1 MTANSS
7 IQAISVPPSQ
17 GEKPTHLLVALHGW
31 GANAQDLA
39 PLARMFD
46 LPQFGFIFPNA
57 PFAHPQVPG
66 GRAWYALDTN
76 EYRGL
81 SQSRQ
86 LLSEWLQ
93 SLEENTGVPLHRTF
107 MAGFS
112 QGGAMTLDVGL
123 SLPLAG
129 LCSLSGYLHAQP
141 QVKGE
146 RFAPNGRG
154 AAAPA
159 ARDRFPPVLIVH
171 GRQDMV
177 VPLQAAQQAKKEL
190 NALGVNVEYREFNMG
205 HEIQPPV
212 LTLIEEFIRDNQY

>member
-31 GANAQDLA
+31 GANAQDLV
-39 PLARMFD
+39 PFARMFN
-46 LPQFGFIFPNA
+46 LPQFGFMFPNA

-66 GRAWYALDTN
+66 GRAWYALDSN

-81 SQSRQ
+81 TQSRQ
-86 LLSEWLQ
+86 LLLEWLQ
-93 SLEENTGVPLHRTF
+93 SLEKNTGVPLHRTF

-141 QVKGE
+141 QARGE
-146 RFAPNGRG
+146 RFALSVRE
-154 AAAPA
+154 
-159 ARDRFPPVLIVH
+159 RFPPVLIVH
-171 GRQDMV
+171 GRQDPV
-177 VPLQAAQQAKKEL
+177 VPLQAAQQAREKL
-190 NALGVNVEYREFNMG
+190 NALGINVKYREFNMG

-212 LTLIEEFIRDNQY
+212 LTLIEKFIRDNQY

>member
-39 PLARMFD
+39 PFARMFN

-81 SQSRQ
+81 SESRQ
-86 LLSEWLQ
+86 LLLDWLQ
-93 SLEENTGVPLHRTF
+93 SLEENTGVPLQRTF

-129 LCSLSGYLHAQP
+129 LCSLSGYLHTQP
-141 QVKGE
+141 QIKG
-146 RFAPNGRG
+146 
-154 AAAPA
+154 
-159 ARDRFPPVLIVH
+159 DRFPPVLIVH

-177 VPLQAAQQAKKEL
+177 VPLQAAQQAKREL
-190 NALGVNVEYREFNMG
+190 NALGINVEYREFDMG

-212 LTLIEEFIRDNQY
+212 LTLMEEFLRHNQY

>member
-39 PLARMFD
+39 PFARMFA
-46 LPQFGFIFPNA
+46 LPKFEFIFPNA

-86 LLSEWLQ
+86 LLLEWLQ
-93 SLEENTGVPLHRTF
+93 SLEENTGVPLQRTF

-141 QVKGE
+141 QIKG
-146 RFAPNGRG
+146 
-154 AAAPA
+154 
-159 ARDRFPPVLIVH
+159 DRFPPVLIVH
-171 GRQDMV
+171 GRQDLV

-190 NALGVNVEYREFNMG
+190 DALGVNVEYREFNMG

-212 LTLIEEFIRDNQY
+212 LTLMEEFIRNNHY

>member
-1 MTANSS
+1 MTADSS
-7 IQAISVPPSQ
+7 IQAISVPPSR

-31 GANAQDLA
+31 GANAEDLA
-39 PLARMFD
+39 PFAQMFD
-46 LPQFGFIFPNA
+46 LPQFGYLFPNA

-66 GRAWYALDTN
+66 GRAWYALDSN

-81 SQSRQ
+81 PQSRQ
-86 LLSEWLQ
+86 LLLEWMQ

-141 QVKGE
+141 QAKG
-146 RFAPNGRG
+146 
-154 AAAPA
+154 
-159 ARDRFPPVLIVH
+159 DRFPPVLIVH
-171 GRQDMV
+171 GRQDPV
-177 VPLQAAQQAKKEL
+177 VPVQAAQQAREKL
-190 NALGVNVEYREFNMG
+190 NALGINVEYREFNMG

-212 LTLIEEFIRDNQY
+212 LTLIEEFIRAN

>member
-7 IQAISVPPSQ
+7 IQAISVPPIQ

-39 PLARMFD
+39 PFAQMFD
-46 LPQFGFIFPNA
+46 LPQFGYVFPNA

-93 SLEENTGVPLHRTF
+93 SLEENTGVPLQRTF

-141 QVKGE
+141 QVKS
-146 RFAPNGRG
+146 
-154 AAAPA
+154 
-159 ARDRFPPVLIVH
+159 DRFPPVLIVH

-190 NALGVNVEYREFNMG
+190 NALGINVEYREFNMG

-212 LTLIEEFIRDNQY
+212 LTLIEEFIRDNHY

>member
-7 IQAISVPPSQ
+7 IQAISVLPSQ
-17 GEKPTHLLVALHGW
+17 GEKPMHLLVALHGW

-39 PLARMFD
+39 PFAQMFD
-46 LPQFGFIFPNA
+46 LPQFGYVFPNA

-66 GRAWYALDTN
+66 GRAWYALDSN

-81 SQSRQ
+81 PQSRQ
-86 LLSEWLQ
+86 LLLEWMQ
-93 SLEENTGVPLHRTF
+93 SLEENTGVPLQRTF

-141 QVKGE
+141 QVKSE
-146 RFAPNGRG
+146 C
-154 AAAPA
+154 
-159 ARDRFPPVLIVH
+159 FPPVLIVH

-190 NALGVNVEYREFNMG
+190 NALGINVEYREFNMG

-212 LTLIEEFIRDNQY
+212 LTLMEEFIRDNHY